1 MIHTEKMDKVTRV
14 LMLYHRLLNGQ
25 YIDKALFSVENNI
38 NERTFDRDIED
49 IRLFLSEIYSSEEL
63 LFDKSTNAYYLSGQ
77 RLKYLDRMDVAVV
90 AKLVLESKSL
100 RKDEMIELLNV
111 LLSVVS
117 VNDADA
123 IKDYLKFEIQSY
135 ESITRKAILKFIGD
149 LYAVLKL
156 GYDIEIEFENGEITV
171 ENISPLKVT
180 CDNKMFYLIAARN
193 FKLNEII
200 KIPVDK
206 IIRFKK
212 LNTIYSKSLQEK
224 YYKTKEE

>member
-1 MIHTEKMDKVTRV
+1 MDKVTRV

-38 NERTFDRDIED
+38 NERTFDRDVED

-63 LFDKSTNAYYLSGQ
+63 LFDKTSNAYYLSGQ
-77 RLKYLDRMDVAVV
+77 RLKYLDRMDVTVV
-90 AKLVLESKSL
+90 AKLVLENKSL

-123 IKDYLKFEIQSY
+123 IKDYLKFEIKSY
-135 ESITRKAILKFIGD
+135 ESTTRNAILKFIGD

-156 GYDIEIEFENGEITV
+156 GYDIEIEFENEEIFV

-180 CDNKMFYLIAARN
+180 CNNKMFYLIAARN
-193 FKLNEII
+193 FDLNEII
-200 KIPVDK
+200 KIPVEK